1 MWHYTGGI
9 TLIPRLLI
17 YYFLLLFI
25 SNKQSFILKNGEI
38 KQLFATSIADTIFS
52 HGNSMMVAPLITFSP
67 ALVRKSSPASAV
79 WVLLM
84 IIDSLWK
91 FLGNSSQS
99 VEDHLVRFRIH
110 PCHPKPP
117 PPTNSNQVLSVALS
131 SILFYLGPFQ
141 NSHSIALF
149 INMIL
154 FFIQKKSKL

>member
-91 FLGNSSQS
+91 FLGNSS
-99 VEDHLVRFRIH
+99 
-110 PCHPKPP
+110 
-117 PPTNSNQVLSVALS
+117 
-131 SILFYLGPFQ
+131 
-141 NSHSIALF
+141 
-149 INMIL
+149 
-154 FFIQKKSKL
+154 